1 MTSQSGQLQALITEI
16 EALLTK
22 AAPKLPWVMSG
33 EANEQRRVM
42 EQVLVYLQAVQATG
56 VPSPGWGLT
65 PTAGAAIA
73 PTAGESTDVAGTNSQ
88 QVLQAL
94 LQEMQYLRVQM
105 VQPLTNEV
113 MALQQQREALKN
125 EVRQLEI
132 ERLQRSESANANALN
147 PAWMDDVVGRLS
159 AVLLEQLTPQFR
171 ALRSQIDGAPALYG
185 ALPPDA
191 AAVAAELPPLNPQQ
205 RLEQLRQIQAQ
216 TDHLLLRLDGNLRTV
231 FESLDQSIQS
241 YCDTL
246 NQGLDAMH
254 GLGQQGEFVF
264 RTFINHLAEQLQ
276 DESSYLISR
285 PEQARLTGQER
296 ATPDRPV
303 RSTDADFSDRNLDA
317 LDLSNVDLSALDLD
331 VAVEADEEVTL
342 FQLDEE
348 LTDLPVDDLDD
359 DPDEMPEWVEPDPGE
374 ATMVQTEPIS
384 WAVVTGQ
391 AAAAANDASAE
402 APATDAYT
410 EEIDSLYD
418 SLFGTI
424 GAAASIPAEEELDEA
439 DEAATAAVNEPL
451 FTLDQSPE
459 TLEPTSPGSTL
470 TDAPEAIAPT
480 EPAETALESLLEV
493 AESTPA
499 ADDTATP
506 LEPPAALENLL
517 GIELAEELASVGE
530 AQNESDDII
539 TSLSELLPTTESGQS
554 PPAADPFAAFEESED
569 TFIAAPPEENLLDA
583 PAAASGTTLDFTLD
597 EATLGQLTSDLS
609 QLEGFAA
616 STPEWPMASP
626 EETATVV
633 PASQTEV
640 GWTSA
645 DDPSLVEAA
654 DDGDTVDDAQDAFID
669 ALEPLEIEAFADDR
683 ELPDHEPEVGPT
695 ANTVEADLGS
705 GREGLF
711 VDEPE
716 SAPVNSLDDLS
727 LAEAADDED
736 EVVDKAQ
743 DTFIDAL
750 EPLGL
755 DNSIIDVDDHD
766 IPERESEANSTPNT
780 VEADLGSDLDGLFA
794 DEPEIATANSLDD
807 SSLAE
812 ADDVEEVDEA
822 QDAFSETLEPL
833 GLDDSVVNDDDRE
846 LPDHEP
852 ETGSMPNPVEV
863 DQDSGL
869 EGLFADEPESAPV
882 NSLDALV
889 SELTSEP
896 GPAPPAAIADDL
908 DRESSASAH
917 NVADASATE
926 TAEDGPDAWL
936 ADLDLDGLDAD
947 LDADLPGSGDAA
959 PTSSAPTD
967 AAEAIALANIFGD
980 DATLSAPISPSAS
993 DSDLESSAVDEAS
1006 AKADDRR
1013 LTVAD
1018 AFGSEID
1025 DLAEPLSD
1033 VPPETSPAADVAL
1046 NPPVPP
1052 TTAEL
1057 ALTLEEAIPLELE
1070 LPDFSDSLLE
1080 IASEAA
1086 DSEPTLAEDTASL
1099 TLDDDFFPDDGAD
1112 DVSETTS
1119 TSPPAMPANPAVD
1132 QTAQDWSK
1140 YVSDEPDEDGL
1151 LAAAPEAP
1159 QSLTVES
1166 DTVET
1171 AEDFFSLGDLDL
1183 DLSLDLDAPVSDSET
1198 SSTAAELFADF
1209 PDDLPAPAQ
1218 PPAPTLPLTGSV
1230 SDGFVVEADTAES
1243 EQTLANLIAAIPENE
1258 SDSPEVATTAEFTST
1273 TAQNEDEA
1281 LSAALDNLAGLDLM
1295 GTDQAAA
1302 DSDEAAA
1309 IAPLM
1314 PELDE
1319 AIAAI
1324 TDASDPAAVATAS
1337 DGFWTPEMEEQ
1348 MAADFAAASESIP
1361 DADSTPDDAVTADL
1375 PGPLSDDELANLFPP
1390 QPTDD
1395 TVTVA
1400 PLDNL
1405 AVLLDADGST
1415 VPAPPEMAAAATPEE
1430 DAEVDPTSADPLTF
1444 RDDDNPVSSP
1454 LEMAAASPEDAAG
1467 VELTSEDPL
1476 TFLPEDTDF
1485 GDLFPPTDEATPA
1498 PDAALPV
1505 TESASTSSSV
1515 DADLTSLNAEDDTPV
1530 DSELEAEPESTEAG
1544 ATFGIDWDPME
1555 SDFGD
1560 SDRDLAHDLDSGTD
1574 EPEGFAASPLF
1585 EPLEPSSTEIFPD
1598 AENSDQ
1604 TSELDSLPERTD
1616 DDLATS
1622 PLFEPLDL
1630 SMAEIPAADLAGDEA
1645 FRSAFDVDLDLP
1657 PAIADDDAEDTPEA
1671 VDVAVALD
1679 SDRGEDPEAPTVTT
1693 ELDTE
1698 LADETKPV
1706 AAEETPATTESRDVI
1721 ARDPIPPLPVEPAT
1735 PATPE
1740 AETADESLAATA
1752 DESLFASSGQLA
1764 AIPSAEPDEPDD
1776 AVDSGSGL
1784 IEEWFL
1790 GLDFGSGG
1798 LSAVLMEQGSGTA
1811 HPLCWL
1817 AESEADNPGAATF
1830 RPATVAA
1837 FRPSASDQGAL
1848 SELLAVGP
1856 AALPQQP
1863 PESPETWLLQS
1874 PRPLLKVGMPYQT
1887 AAGEWAPVIQWA
1899 DAQTVSLQQV
1909 LTAVTALLSLITQPG
1924 ELELHRTAV
1933 GLDDEML
1940 SEALASLQG
1949 VVLGLPSNWSDTY
1962 SLNIREAVLGAGL
1975 VESSSQI
1982 FFVEEAIAA
1991 LLSGLPDPNEPPP
2004 ESNRQTQTL
2013 YQCTW
2018 QGGTVVISSG
2028 ATCTDVGIVD
2038 LPQPLDA
2045 LSRED
2050 FKLRNLAYGG
2060 DALDLDIICQLLI
2073 PAERRQTVPP
2083 NASRQARDGWSWQAT
2098 LPEVTNAHWD
2108 DLHLEA
2114 LDLPQLAEPDTS
2126 ARIHLRQR
2134 LEASRLGQSLLEA
2147 ARYLKLILQNQ
2158 NHYQLE
2164 LADQSWRV
2172 LRRDLESRVLV
2183 PYIQRLNQQL
2193 NALLSQTGLASQGIN
2208 QVICTGGN
2216 ASFNAI
2222 AKWLR
2227 QKFPNATIIQDTYP
2241 SNRPQ
2246 TCSRVAYGLAN
2257 LCRYPQLLDVPRH
2270 QYSDYFLL
2278 NEMIRTVPDTPMPFE
2293 GILHL
2298 LEEQGVNTDVC
2309 QSRIAAILEGHLPP
2323 GLRPDASTQ
2332 DYLSRATLASATYQE
2347 LAATA
2352 LFTKQTRQ
2360 IYVVNP
2366 QQRDRLHA
2374 HLAALMQYKQQS
2386 LTEPM
2391 IAQLV
2396 TL

>member
-56 VPSPGWGLT
+56 APSPGWGLT

-73 PTAGESTDVAGTNSQ
+73 STAGESTDVAGTNSQ

-191 AAVAAELPPLNPQQ
+191 DAVAAELPPLNPQQ

-216 TDHLLLRLDGNLRTV
+216 TDHLLLRLDGHLRTV

-296 ATPDRPV
+296 ATQDRPV
-303 RSTDADFSDRNLDA
+303 RSTDADFSGSNLDA

-331 VAVEADEEVTL
+331 VVVEADEEVTL

-359 DPDEMPEWVEPDPGE
+359 DPDEMPKWGEPDPGE
-374 ATMVQTEPIS
+374 ATMVQTEPIP

-391 AAAAANDASAE
+391 AAAAANDAPAE
-402 APATDAYT
+402 ATETDAYA

-424 GAAASIPAEEELDEA
+424 GAAASIPAEDVDEA

-459 TLEPTSPGSTL
+459 TLESTSPGSTL

-493 AESTPA
+493 AESTPTA
-499 ADDTATP
+499 ADAATP
-506 LEPPAALENLL
+506 LDPPAALENLL
-517 GIELAEELASVGE
+517 GIEIAEELAPVGE
-530 AQNESDDII
+530 AQSESDDII

-569 TFIAAPPEENLLDA
+569 TFIAAPPEETLLDA
-583 PAAASGTTLDFTLD
+583 PAADSGTTLDFTLD
-597 EATLGQLTSDLS
+597 ESTLGQLTSDLS

-616 STPEWPMASP
+616 STPEWPIASP
-626 EETATVV
+626 EAAATAV
-633 PASQTEV
+633 PISPTEAS
-640 GWTSA
+640 WTSA

-654 DDGDTVDDAQDAFID
+654 DDVDEVDEAQDAFSET
-669 ALEPLEIEAFADDR
+669 LEPLALSDSMVDDR
-683 ELPDHEPEVGPT
+683 ELPDHDPEAGSMP
-695 ANTVEADLGS
+695 NTVEADLSS
-705 GREGLF
+705 GLDGLF
-711 VDEPE
+711 TTDEPAI
-716 SAPVNSLDDLS
+716 APVSSLDDLS
-727 LAEAADDED
+727 LAEAADDGD
-736 EVVDKAQ
+736 EVVDDAQ

-755 DNSIIDVDDHD
+755 DNSIVDVDDRD
-766 IPERESEANSTPNT
+766 LPERESEASSTPNP
-780 VEADLGSDLDGLFA
+780 VEVDLGSDLDGLFA

-812 ADDVEEVDEA
+812 ADGVDEVDEP
-822 QDAFSETLEPL
+822 QEAFSETLEPV
-833 GLDDSVVNDDDRE
+833 GLDDSVVNDDDRG
-846 LPDHEP
+846 LPDHDP
-852 ETGSMPNPVEV
+852 ETVSMPNTVEV

-869 EGLFADEPESAPV
+869 DGLLADEPESAPV

-889 SELTSEP
+889 SELASEP
-896 GPAPPAAIADDL
+896 DPVLPDAIADDF
-908 DRESSASAH
+908 DRESSASA
-917 NVADASATE
+917 NPVADASAAE

-936 ADLDLDGLDAD
+936 ADLDLDGLDT
-947 LDADLPGSGDAA
+947 DLPGSGDAA

-967 AAEAIALANIFGD
+967 AAEAIALDNIFGD
-980 DATLSAPISPSAS
+980 DATLPAPISPSAS
-993 DSDLESSAVDEAS
+993 DSDLESLAADEAS

-1018 AFGSEID
+1018 AFGPEID
-1025 DLAEPLSD
+1025 DLTEPLSD
-1033 VPPETSPAADVAL
+1033 VSPETSPAADVAL

-1052 TTAEL
+1052 TTEEL

-1080 IASEAA
+1080 MASEAA
-1086 DSEPTLAEDTASL
+1086 DGEPAIAEANASI
-1099 TLDDDFFPDDGAD
+1099 TLDDDFFPNDGAD
-1112 DVSETTS
+1112 DVSETAS
-1119 TSPPAMPANPAVD
+1119 VSPPAMPANPAVD
-1132 QTAQDWSK
+1132 QTSQDWSK

-1151 LAAAPEAP
+1151 FAAAPEAP
-1159 QSLTVES
+1159 QSSTVES
-1166 DTVET
+1166 DAVET
-1171 AEDFFSLGDLDL
+1171 ADDFLSLGDLDL

-1198 SSTAAELFADF
+1198 ISTAAELFADF
-1209 PDDLPAPAQ
+1209 PDDLPAPSQ

-1230 SDGFVVEADTAES
+1230 SDGFVVEADPAES

-1258 SDSPEVATTAEFTST
+1258 SESPEVATTTT
-1273 TAQNEDEA
+1273 TAPNEDEA

-1319 AIAAI
+1319 AIAAM
-1324 TDASDPAAVATAS
+1324 TDASAPAAAPTAS

-1348 MAADFAAASESIP
+1348 MAADFAAASAPTP
-1361 DADSTPDDAVTADL
+1361 DAEPTSDDAVTADL

-1390 QPTDD
+1390 QPTDA
-1395 TVTVA
+1395 TVTAA

-1405 AVLLDADGST
+1405 AVLLDEDDST
-1415 VPAPPEMAAAATPEE
+1415 MPEPPEMAAAATPEE
-1430 DAEVDPTSADPLTF
+1430 DAEVDPTRADPLIF

-1454 LEMAAASPEDAAG
+1454 LEMAAAASSEDAAG

-1505 TESASTSSSV
+1505 TESASTSPSV
-1515 DADLTSLNAEDDTPV
+1515 DADLNPLNTEDDTPA
-1530 DSELEAEPESTEAG
+1530 DSAELEAEPESTEAG
-1544 ATFGIDWDPME
+1544 ATFGFDWDPME

-1560 SDRDLAHDLDSGTD
+1560 SDRDLTHDLDSGTD

-1585 EPLEPSSTEIFPD
+1585 EPLEPSPIEILPD
-1598 AENSDQ
+1598 DENNDQ
-1604 TSELDSLPERTD
+1604 TSELDSLPDRTD
-1616 DDLATS
+1616 DDLTTS

-1645 FRSAFDVDLDLP
+1645 FRSAFDVDLELAP
-1657 PAIADDDAEDTPEA
+1657 ELADDDAGDTPEIA
-1671 VDVAVALD
+1671 DVAVAPD
-1679 SDRGEDPEAPTVTT
+1679 SDRDRGDETEVPTLAT

-1698 LADETKPV
+1698 LADETNPV
-1706 AAEETPATTESRDVI
+1706 ASDETPATTESR
-1721 ARDPIPPLPVEPAT
+1721 AIPPLPVET
-1735 PATPE
+1735 PAIPE
-1740 AETADESLAATA
+1740 VETDESLAETA

-1764 AIPSAEPDEPDD
+1764 AIPIAEPDEPDD
-1776 AVDSGSGL
+1776 VVDSGSGL

-1874 PRPLLKVGMPYQT
+1874 LRPLLKVGMPYQT

-1909 LTAVTALLSLITQPG
+1909 LTAVTALLSLITHPG
-1924 ELELHRTAV
+1924 ELQLHLTAV

-1949 VVLGLPSNWSDTY
+1949 VVLGIPSNWSDTY
-1962 SLNIREAVLGAGL
+1962 GLNIREAVLGAGL

-1982 FFVEEAIAA
+1982 FLVEEAIAA

-2013 YQCTW
+2013 YQCNW

-2083 NASRQARDGWSWQAT
+2083 NPSRQARDGWSWQAT

-2278 NEMIRTVPDTPMPFE
+2278 NEMIRAVPDTPMPFE

-2298 LEEQGVNTDVC
+2298 LEEQGVNTDAC

-2323 GLRPDASTQ
+2323 GLRPDALTQ
-2332 DYLSRATLASATYQE
+2332 DYLSRDTLASDTYQE
-2347 LAATA
+2347 LTATA

-2360 IYVVNP
+2360 IYIVNP

-2374 HLAALMQYKQQS
+2374 HLAALMQGKQQS

>member
-1 MTSQSGQLQALITEI
+1 
-16 EALLTK
+16 
-22 AAPKLPWVMSG
+22 
-33 EANEQRRVM
+33 
-42 EQVLVYLQAVQATG
+42 
-56 VPSPGWGLT
+56 
-65 PTAGAAIA
+65 
-73 PTAGESTDVAGTNSQ
+73 
-88 QVLQAL
+88 
-94 LQEMQYLRVQM
+94 
-105 VQPLTNEV
+105 
-113 MALQQQREALKN
+113 
-125 EVRQLEI
+125 
-132 ERLQRSESANANALN
+132 
-147 PAWMDDVVGRLS
+147 MD
-159 AVLLEQLTPQFR
+159 E
-171 ALRSQIDGAPALYG
+171 
-185 ALPPDA
+185 
-191 AAVAAELPPLNPQQ
+191 
-205 RLEQLRQIQAQ
+205 
-216 TDHLLLRLDGNLRTV
+216 
-231 FESLDQSIQS
+231 
-241 YCDTL
+241 
-246 NQGLDAMH
+246 
-254 GLGQQGEFVF
+254 
-264 RTFINHLAEQLQ
+264 
-276 DESSYLISR
+276 
-285 PEQARLTGQER
+285 
-296 ATPDRPV
+296 
-303 RSTDADFSDRNLDA
+303 
-317 LDLSNVDLSALDLD
+317 
-331 VAVEADEEVTL
+331 
-342 FQLDEE
+342 
-348 LTDLPVDDLDD
+348 
-359 DPDEMPEWVEPDPGE
+359 
-374 ATMVQTEPIS
+374 
-384 WAVVTGQ
+384 
-391 AAAAANDASAE
+391 
-402 APATDAYT
+402 
-410 EEIDSLYD
+410 
-418 SLFGTI
+418 
-424 GAAASIPAEEELDEA
+424 
-439 DEAATAAVNEPL
+439 
-451 FTLDQSPE
+451 
-459 TLEPTSPGSTL
+459 
-470 TDAPEAIAPT
+470 
-480 EPAETALESLLEV
+480 
-493 AESTPA
+493 
-499 ADDTATP
+499 
-506 LEPPAALENLL
+506 
-517 GIELAEELASVGE
+517 
-530 AQNESDDII
+530 
-539 TSLSELLPTTESGQS
+539 
-554 PPAADPFAAFEESED
+554 
-569 TFIAAPPEENLLDA
+569 
-583 PAAASGTTLDFTLD
+583 
-597 EATLGQLTSDLS
+597 
-609 QLEGFAA
+609 
-616 STPEWPMASP
+616 
-626 EETATVV
+626 
-633 PASQTEV
+633 
-640 GWTSA
+640 
-645 DDPSLVEAA
+645 
-654 DDGDTVDDAQDAFID
+654 AQDAFSETLD
-669 ALEPLEIEAFADDR
+669 PLALGDSMVDDR
-683 ELPDHEPEVGPT
+683 ELPDHDPEAAPMPTPVEP
-695 ANTVEADLGS
+695 DLGS
-705 GREGLF
+705 GLDGLF
-711 VDEPE
+711 AEEP
-716 SAPVNSLDDLS
+716 AIAAVNSSDDLS
-727 LAEAADDED
+727 LAEAADDGD
-736 EVVDKAQ
+736 EVVDDAQ
-743 DTFIDAL
+743 DSFIDAL

-755 DNSIIDVDDHD
+755 DNSIVDDHD
-766 IPERESEANSTPNT
+766 LPERELEASSTPT
-780 VEADLGSDLDGLFA
+780 PVEADLGSDLDGLFA
-794 DEPEIATANSLDD
+794 DEPEIVTANSLDD

-812 ADDVEEVDEA
+812 ADDVDEVDEP
-822 QDAFSETLEPL
+822 QDAFIESLDPVGL
-833 GLDDSVVNDDDRE
+833 GDSVLNDDDRG

-852 ETGSMPNPVEV
+852 AAAPMPTPVEA
-863 DQDSGL
+863 DLGSDL
-869 EGLFADEPESAPV
+869 DGLFVDEPESAPV

-889 SELTSEP
+889 SELASEP
-896 GPAPPAAIADDL
+896 DPLPPATIADDFN
-908 DRESSASAH
+908 REPSASAH

-926 TAEDGPDAWL
+926 TAEDGSDAWL

-947 LDADLPGSGDAA
+947 LDADLPGAGDAA
-959 PTSSAPTD
+959 STSSAPTD
-967 AAEAIALANIFGD
+967 AAEAIALDHIFGD
-980 DATLSAPISPSAS
+980 DATLSSPISPSAS
-993 DSDLESSAVDEAS
+993 ESDLEPSAVDEAS
-1006 AKADDRR
+1006 AQADDRR

-1018 AFGSEID
+1018 AFGPDVD

-1033 VPPETSPAADVAL
+1033 VPPEISPAADATL

-1052 TTAEL
+1052 PTEEL

-1086 DSEPTLAEDTASL
+1086 DGEPAIAEDNASI
-1099 TLDDDFFPDDGAD
+1099 TLDDDFFPDD
-1112 DVSETTS
+1112 VSETAS
-1119 TSPPAMPANPAVD
+1119 VSPPAMPANSAAD
-1132 QTAQDWSK
+1132 QTSQDDWSK

-1151 LAAAPEAP
+1151 FAAAPEVP
-1159 QSLTVES
+1159 QSSTVES
-1166 DTVET
+1166 DAVET
-1171 AEDFFSLGDLDL
+1171 AGDFLSLGDLDL
-1183 DLSLDLDAPVSDSET
+1183 DLSLDLDAPISESET
-1198 SSTAAELFADF
+1198 ISTAAELFADF
-1209 PDDLPAPAQ
+1209 PDDLPSPSQ

-1230 SDGFVVEADTAES
+1230 NDGFVVEADTTEA
-1243 EQTLANLIAAIPENE
+1243 EQTLANLIATIPENKSE
-1258 SDSPEVATTAEFTST
+1258 SPEATTSPEVTST

-1295 GTDQAAA
+1295 GTDQAVTE
-1302 DSDEAAA
+1302 SDEAAV

-1319 AIAAI
+1319 AITADM
-1324 TDASDPAAVATAS
+1324 TDLSDPAAVPTAS

-1348 MAADFAAASESIP
+1348 MAADFAAASESTP
-1361 DADSTPDDAVTADL
+1361 DAAPTLDDAVAADA

-1405 AVLLDADGST
+1405 AVLFDEDDST
-1415 VPAPPEMAAAATPEE
+1415 VPVPPEMAAAATPEE
-1430 DAEVDPTSADPLTF
+1430 DSEVDPTNADPLTF

-1454 LEMAAASPEDAAG
+1454 RESAADVSPEDTAR

-1485 GDLFPPTDEATPA
+1485 GDLFPPTDEDTPA
-1498 PDAALPV
+1498 PDAALPI
-1505 TESASTSSSV
+1505 TEPASTLPSA
-1515 DADLTSLNAEDDTPV
+1515 DADLTLLNTEDDTTPA
-1530 DSELEAEPESTEAG
+1530 DSELEAEPEATEAG

-1555 SDFGD
+1555 SDFED
-1560 SDRDLAHDLDSGTD
+1560 SDSDLTDDLDGGTD

-1585 EPLEPSSTEIFPD
+1585 EPLESSPTEIVPD
-1598 AENSDQ
+1598 DENSDQ
-1604 TSELDSLPERTD
+1604 ASELDRLPERTE
-1616 DDLATS
+1616 DDLATA

-1630 SMAEIPAADLAGDEA
+1630 SMEEIPAADLEGDEA
-1645 FRSAFDVDLDLP
+1645 FRSAFDADLELTP
-1657 PAIADDDAEDTPEA
+1657 ELADDDAGDTPEIA
-1671 VDVAVALD
+1671 DVAVAPD
-1679 SDRGEDPEAPTVTT
+1679 SDRDRGGETEVPTLAT

-1698 LADETKPV
+1698 LADETNPV
-1706 AAEETPATTESRDVI
+1706 ASDETPATTESR
-1721 ARDPIPPLPVEPAT
+1721 AIPPLPVET
-1735 PATPE
+1735 PAIPKV
-1740 AETADESLAATA
+1740 ETDESLAETA

-1764 AIPSAEPDEPDD
+1764 AIPSADPDEPDD

-1784 IEEWFL
+1784 VEEWFL

-1837 FRPSASDQGAL
+1837 FRPSASAPGAS

-1887 AAGEWAPVIQWA
+1887 VAGEWAPVIQWA

-1909 LTAVTALLSLITQPG
+1909 LTAVTALLSLITHPG
-1924 ELELHRTAV
+1924 ELELHLTAV

-1962 SLNIREAVLGAGL
+1962 CLNIREAVLGAGL
-1975 VESSSQI
+1975 LESSSQI
-1982 FFVEEAIAA
+1982 FLVEEAIAA

-2013 YQCTW
+2013 YQCNW

-2073 PAERRQTVPP
+2073 PAERRQTVSP

-2298 LEEQGVNTDVC
+2298 LEEQGINTDAC

-2360 IYVVNP
+2360 IYIVNP
-2366 QQRDRLHA
+2366 QQRGLLRDY
-2374 HLAALMQYKQQS
+2374 LAKLMQDKHQS
-2386 LTEPM
+2386 LNEPL
-2391 IAQLV
+2391 IAEFV
-2396 TL
+2396 AI